1 MFDKVKD
8 IIQKYT
14 DVRDITPESVLTKDL
29 GLSSFDLISIISD
42 FEEQFEIEVDDR
54 DIMRFVTVRDIM
66 NYLEVRP

>member
-1 MFDKVKD
+1 MFERVRD

-14 DVRDITPESVLTKDL
+14 DVQDITPDSVLTADL

-42 FEEQFEIEVDDR
+42 FEGQFDIEVDDR

>member
-1 MFDKVKD
+1 MFEKVKD

-14 DVRDITPESVLTKDL
+14 DVQDITPESVLTADL

-42 FEEQFEIEVDDR
+42 FEEQFDIEVDDR
-54 DIMRFVTVRDIM
+54 DIMRFVSVRDIM